1 MCYNILYKQFFCS
14 NRLQFLSEREEDIVG
29 LRKFSFNFGRTTQE
43 VELPEERISSIIE
56 GRPVPAVDVEQATLE
71 AMRHPI
77 GCRPLQEMFG
87 KGDKVC
93 LVIADVTRSWNRS
106 SEYVIHVVNELNLAG
121 VSDEDMYIVFA
132 QGTHREQTPEEN
144 VRVVGE
150 EVARRIRMYQHHCR
164 NNDELTC
171 VGTTRFGT
179 RVMLNKRVVE
189 ADKIV
194 IIDGITAHLFAGYGG
209 GRKLLLPG
217 VAGWDTIQENHC
229 HALADHFGDGINPK
243 TRNGV
248 LQDNPVNYDMLDAM
262 EMVKPT
268 FLVHSII
275 NNEGKI
281 CRMVAGDP
289 YQAWLEGT
297 RICHD
302 NQAVSFKARAD
313 VTFACAGG
321 YPKDVSLYQ
330 GCKCYDP
337 ADVTTK
343 PGGIIIAIMEASD
356 LYEPPEYLG
365 SFKYDSEK
373 DMEKALREN
382 FSIPFFVAFNLF
394 CMTHRYTI
402 YLVTKKENF
411 DAIRKTNQIPCATVA
426 EAWEK
431 AQAQLAREG
440 KKDYTLNLIPHCGGV
455 IAEEPE
461 K

>member
-1 MCYNILYKQFFCS
+1 MALK
-14 NRLQFLSEREEDIVG
+14 
-29 LRKFSFNFGRTTQE
+29 KFSFNFGKTTQD
-43 VELPEERISSIIE
+43 VELPEKRIVDIIE
-56 GRPVPAVDVEQATLE
+56 GRDVPAVDVKQATIE
-71 AMRHPI
+71 AMRLPI
-77 GCRPLQEMFG
+77 GCKPLQEMFH

-93 LVIADVTRSWNRS
+93 LVISDVTRTWNKS

-121 VSDEDMYIVFA
+121 VPDEDMTILFA

-144 VRVVGE
+144 IRVVGE
-150 EVARRIRMYQHHCR
+150 EVARRIKMYQHHSR

-179 RVMLNKRVVE
+179 KVMLNKKVVE
-189 ADKIV
+189 ADKLV

-209 GRKLLLPG
+209 GRKLILPG

-229 HALADHFGDGINPK
+229 HALADHFGAGINPK

-248 LQDNPVNYDMLDAM
+248 LDDNPVNYDMLEAM
-262 EMVKPT
+262 DMVKPT

-281 CRMVAGDP
+281 CNIVAGDP
-289 YQAWLEGT
+289 YKAWLEGT
-297 RICHD
+297 KIVHD
-302 NQAVSFKARAD
+302 NQEVTFKERAD

-343 PGGIIIAIMEASD
+343 HGGIIIAIMEASD

-365 SFKYDSEK
+365 SFKYATEQE
-373 DMEKALREN
+373 MEKALREN
-382 FSIPFFVAFNLF
+382 FTIPFFVAFNLF

-411 DAIRKTNQIPCATVA
+411 EAIRKTNQIPCATVA
-426 EAWEK
+426 EEK
-431 AQAQLAREG
+431 AKAQLAAEG
-440 KKDYTLNLIPHCGGV
+440 KTDYTINVVPHCGGV
-455 IAEEPE
+455 IAEEE
-461 K
+461 GK

>member
-1 MCYNILYKQFFCS
+1 M
-14 NRLQFLSEREEDIVG
+14 G
-29 LRKFSFNFGRTTQE
+29 LRKFSFNFGRITQE

-121 VSDEDMYIVFA
+121 VPDEDMYIVFA

-321 YPKDVSLYQ
+321 HPKDVSLYQ

-431 AQAQLAREG
+431 AQAQLARER

>member
-1 MCYNILYKQFFCS
+1 MALK
-14 NRLQFLSEREEDIVG
+14 
-29 LRKFSFNFGRTTQE
+29 KFTFNFGKTTQD

-56 GRPVPAVDVEQATLE
+56 GKDVPAVDVEKATLE
-71 AMRHPI
+71 ALRHPI
-77 GCRPLQEMFG
+77 GCKPMQEMFH

-93 LVIADVTRSWNRS
+93 LVIADVTRTWNKS
-106 SEYVIHVVNELNLAG
+106 SEYVIHVVNELNRAG
-121 VSDEDMYIVFA
+121 VLDEDMTILFA
-132 QGTHREQTPEEN
+132 QGTHREQTPEEDI
-144 VRVVGE
+144 RVVGE
-150 EVARRIRMYQHHCR
+150 EVAHRIKMFQHHCR

-171 VGTTRFGT
+171 VGTTRYGT
-179 RVMLNKRVVE
+179 KVMLNKKVVE

-209 GRKLLLPG
+209 GRKLILPG

-229 HALADHFGDGINPK
+229 HALADKFGAGINPK
-243 TRNGV
+243 TRNGIID
-248 LQDNPVNYDMLDAM
+248 DNPVNYDMLDAM
-262 EMVKPT
+262 DMVKPT

-275 NNEGKI
+275 NNDGKI
-281 CRMVAGDP
+281 CNMVAGAP
-289 YQAWLEGT
+289 YKAWLEGT
-297 RICHD
+297 KIVHA
-302 NQAVSFKARAD
+302 NQAVSFKERAD

-343 PGGIIIAIMEASD
+343 HGGIIIAIMEASD

-365 SFKYDSEK
+365 SFKYDNEQ
-373 DMEKALREN
+373 DMEKDLRKN
-382 FSIPFFVAFNLF
+382 FTIPFFVAFNLF

-402 YLVTKKENF
+402 YLVTKPENF
-411 DAIRKTNQIPCATVA
+411 EAIKKTNQIPCATVA

-431 AQAQLAREG
+431 AKAQLAAEG
-440 KKDYTLNLIPHCGGV
+440 KTDYTINVVPHCGGV
-455 IAEEPE
+455 IAEEPQ

>member
-1 MCYNILYKQFFCS
+1 
-14 NRLQFLSEREEDIVG
+14 
-29 LRKFSFNFGRTTQE
+29 
-43 VELPEERISSIIE
+43 
-56 GRPVPAVDVEQATLE
+56 
-71 AMRHPI
+71 
-77 GCRPLQEMFG
+77 
-87 KGDKVC
+87 
-93 LVIADVTRSWNRS
+93 
-106 SEYVIHVVNELNLAG
+106 
-121 VSDEDMYIVFA
+121 
-132 QGTHREQTPEEN
+132 
-144 VRVVGE
+144 
-150 EVARRIRMYQHHCR
+150 
-164 NNDELTC
+164 
-171 VGTTRFGT
+171 
-179 RVMLNKRVVE
+179 MLNKRVVE

-248 LQDNPVNYDMLDAM
+248 LHDNPVNYDMLEAM
-262 EMVKPT
+262 DMVRPT

-275 NNEGKI
+275 NNEGEI
-281 CRMVAGDP
+281 CNIVAGDP

-302 NQAVSFKARAD
+302 NQAVSFKERAD

-365 SFKYDSEK
+365 SFKYDSEQE
-373 DMEKALREN
+373 MEKDLRKN

-411 DAIRKTNQIPCATVA
+411 EAIRKTNQIPCATVA

-431 AQAQLAREG
+431 AQAQLEREG

-455 IAEEPE
+455 IAEEPG

>member
-1 MCYNILYKQFFCS
+1 MALK
-14 NRLQFLSEREEDIVG
+14 
-29 LRKFSFNFGRTTQE
+29 KFTFNFGRTTQD
-43 VELPEERISSIIE
+43 VELPEEHISSIIE
-56 GRPVPAVDVEQATLE
+56 GKDVPAVDVKQATIE

-77 GCRPLQEMFG
+77 GCKPLQEMFH

-93 LVIADVTRSWNRS
+93 LVIADVTRTWNKS

-121 VSDEDMYIVFA
+121 VPDEDMTILFA
-132 QGTHREQTPEEN
+132 QGTHREQTPEEDI
-144 VRVVGE
+144 RVVGE
-150 EVARRIRMYQHHCR
+150 EVAHRIKMFQHHCR

-171 VGTTRFGT
+171 VGTTRYGT
-179 RVMLNKRVVE
+179 KVMLNKKVVE

-209 GRKLLLPG
+209 GRKLILPG

-229 HALADHFGDGINPK
+229 HALADKFGAGINPK

-248 LQDNPVNYDMLDAM
+248 IDDNPVNYDMLDAM
-262 EMVKPT
+262 DMVKPT

-275 NNEGKI
+275 NNDGKI
-281 CRMVAGDP
+281 CNMVAGDP
-289 YQAWLEGT
+289 YKAWVEGT
-297 RICHD
+297 KIVHN
-302 NQAVSFKARAD
+302 NQAVSFKERAD

-343 PGGIIIAIMEASD
+343 HGGIIIAIMEASD

-365 SFKYDSEK
+365 SFKYDNEQ

-382 FSIPFFVAFNLF
+382 FTIPFFVAFNLF

-402 YLVTKKENF
+402 YLVTKPENF
-411 DAIRKTNQIPCATVA
+411 EAIRKTNQIPCATVA

-431 AQAQLAREG
+431 AKAQLAAEG
-440 KKDYTLNLIPHCGGV
+440 KTDYTINVVPHCGGV
-455 IAEEPE
+455 IAEEPVQSSH
-461 K
+461 

>member
-1 MCYNILYKQFFCS
+1 MALK
-14 NRLQFLSEREEDIVG
+14 
-29 LRKFSFNFGRTTQE
+29 KFTFNFGKATQD

-56 GRPVPAVDVEQATLE
+56 GKDVPAVDVEKATLE
-71 AMRHPI
+71 ALRHPI
-77 GCRPLQEMFG
+77 GCKPMQEMFH

-93 LVIADVTRSWNRS
+93 LVIADVTRTWNKS
-106 SEYVIHVVNELNLAG
+106 SGYVIHVVNELNRAG
-121 VSDEDMYIVFA
+121 VLDEDMTILFA
-132 QGTHREQTPEEN
+132 QGTHREQTPEEDI
-144 VRVVGE
+144 RVVGE
-150 EVARRIRMYQHHCR
+150 EVAHRIKMFQHHCR

-171 VGTTRFGT
+171 VGTTRYGT
-179 RVMLNKRVVE
+179 KVMLNKKVVE

-209 GRKLLLPG
+209 GRKLILPG

-229 HALADHFGDGINPK
+229 HALADKFGAGINPK
-243 TRNGV
+243 TRNGIID
-248 LQDNPVNYDMLDAM
+248 DNPVNYDMLDAM
-262 EMVKPT
+262 DMVKPT

-275 NNEGKI
+275 NNDGKI
-281 CRMVAGDP
+281 CNMVAGDP
-289 YQAWLEGT
+289 YKAWLEGT
-297 RICHD
+297 KIVHA
-302 NQAVSFKARAD
+302 NQAVSFKERAD

-343 PGGIIIAIMEASD
+343 HGGIIIAIMEASD

-365 SFKYDSEK
+365 SFKYDNEQ
-373 DMEKALREN
+373 DMEKDLRKN
-382 FSIPFFVAFNLF
+382 FTIPFFVAFNLF

-402 YLVTKKENF
+402 YLVTKPENF
-411 DAIRKTNQIPCATVA
+411 EAIKKTNQIPCATVA

-431 AQAQLAREG
+431 AKAQLAAEG
-440 KKDYTLNLIPHCGGV
+440 KTDYTINVVPHCGGV
-455 IAEEPE
+455 IAEEPQ

>member
-1 MCYNILYKQFFCS
+1 MALK
-14 NRLQFLSEREEDIVG
+14 
-29 LRKFSFNFGRTTQE
+29 KFTFNFGKTTQD

-56 GRPVPAVDVEQATLE
+56 GKDVPAVDVEKATRE
-71 AMRHPI
+71 ALRHPI
-77 GCRPLQEMFG
+77 GCKPMQEMFH

-93 LVIADVTRSWNRS
+93 LVIADVTRTWNKS
-106 SEYVIHVVNELNLAG
+106 SEYVIHVVNELNRAG
-121 VSDEDMYIVFA
+121 VLDEDMTILFA
-132 QGTHREQTPEEN
+132 QGTHREQTPEEDI
-144 VRVVGE
+144 RVVGE
-150 EVARRIRMYQHHCR
+150 EVAHRIKMFQHHCR

-171 VGTTRFGT
+171 VGTTRYGT
-179 RVMLNKRVVE
+179 KVMLNKKVVE

-209 GRKLLLPG
+209 GRKLILPG

-229 HALADHFGDGINPK
+229 HALADKFGAGINPK
-243 TRNGV
+243 TRNGIID
-248 LQDNPVNYDMLDAM
+248 DNPVNYDMLDAM
-262 EMVKPT
+262 DMVKPT

-275 NNEGKI
+275 NNDGKI
-281 CRMVAGDP
+281 CNMVAGDP
-289 YQAWLEGT
+289 YKAWLEGT
-297 RICHD
+297 KIVHA
-302 NQAVSFKARAD
+302 NQAVSFKERAD

-343 PGGIIIAIMEASD
+343 HGGIIIAIMEASD

-365 SFKYDSEK
+365 SFKYDNEQ
-373 DMEKALREN
+373 DMEKDLRKN
-382 FSIPFFVAFNLF
+382 FTIPFFVAFNLF

-402 YLVTKKENF
+402 YLVTKPENF
-411 DAIRKTNQIPCATVA
+411 EAIKKTNQIPCATVA

-431 AQAQLAREG
+431 AKAQLAAEG
-440 KKDYTLNLIPHCGGV
+440 KTDYTINVVPHCGGV
-455 IAEEPE
+455 IAEEPQ

>member
-1 MCYNILYKQFFCS
+1 MALK
-14 NRLQFLSEREEDIVG
+14 
-29 LRKFSFNFGRTTQE
+29 KFTFNFGKATQD

-56 GRPVPAVDVEQATLE
+56 GKDVPAVDVEKATLE
-71 AMRHPI
+71 ALRHPI
-77 GCRPLQEMFG
+77 GCKPMQEMFH

-93 LVIADVTRSWNRS
+93 LVIADVTRTWNKS
-106 SEYVIHVVNELNLAG
+106 SEYVIHVVNELNRAG
-121 VSDEDMYIVFA
+121 VLDEDMTILFA
-132 QGTHREQTPEEN
+132 QGTHREQTPEEDI
-144 VRVVGE
+144 RVVGE
-150 EVARRIRMYQHHCR
+150 EVAHRIKMFQHHCR

-171 VGTTRFGT
+171 VGTTRYGT
-179 RVMLNKRVVE
+179 KVMLNKKVVE

-209 GRKLLLPG
+209 GRKLILPG

-229 HALADHFGDGINPK
+229 HALADKFGAGINPK
-243 TRNGV
+243 TRNGIID
-248 LQDNPVNYDMLDAM
+248 DNPVNYDMLDAM
-262 EMVKPT
+262 DMVKPT

-275 NNEGKI
+275 NNDGKI
-281 CRMVAGDP
+281 CNMVAGDP
-289 YQAWLEGT
+289 YKAWLEGT
-297 RICHD
+297 KIVHAS
-302 NQAVSFKARAD
+302 QAVSFKERAD

-343 PGGIIIAIMEASD
+343 HGGIIIAIMEASD

-365 SFKYDSEK
+365 SFKYDNEQ
-373 DMEKALREN
+373 DMEKDLRKN
-382 FSIPFFVAFNLF
+382 FTIPFFVAFNLF

-402 YLVTKKENF
+402 YLVTKPENF
-411 DAIRKTNQIPCATVA
+411 EAIKKTNQIPCATVA

-431 AQAQLAREG
+431 AKAQLAAEG
-440 KKDYTLNLIPHCGGV
+440 KTDYTINVVPHCGGV
-455 IAEEPE
+455 IAEEPQ

>member
-1 MCYNILYKQFFCS
+1 MALK
-14 NRLQFLSEREEDIVG
+14 
-29 LRKFSFNFGRTTQE
+29 KFTFNFGKATQD

-56 GRPVPAVDVEQATLE
+56 GKDVPAVDVEKATLE
-71 AMRHPI
+71 ALRHPI
-77 GCRPLQEMFG
+77 GCKPMQEMFH

-93 LVIADVTRSWNRS
+93 LVIADVTRTWNKS
-106 SEYVIHVVNELNLAG
+106 SEYVIHVVNELNRAG
-121 VSDEDMYIVFA
+121 VLDEDMTILFA
-132 QGTHREQTPEEN
+132 QGTHREQTPEEDI
-144 VRVVGE
+144 RVVGE
-150 EVARRIRMYQHHCR
+150 EVAHRIKMFQHHCR

-171 VGTTRFGT
+171 VGTTRYGT
-179 RVMLNKRVVE
+179 KVMLNKKVVE

-209 GRKLLLPG
+209 GRKLILPG

-229 HALADHFGDGINPK
+229 HALADKFGAGINPK
-243 TRNGV
+243 TRNGIID
-248 LQDNPVNYDMLDAM
+248 DNPVNYDMLDAM
-262 EMVKPT
+262 DMVKPT

-275 NNEGKI
+275 NNDGKI
-281 CRMVAGDP
+281 CNMVAGDP
-289 YQAWLEGT
+289 YKAWLEGT
-297 RICHD
+297 KIVHAT
-302 NQAVSFKARAD
+302 QAVSFKERAD

-343 PGGIIIAIMEASD
+343 HGGIIIAIMEASD

-365 SFKYDSEK
+365 SFKYDNEQ
-373 DMEKALREN
+373 DMEKDLRKN
-382 FSIPFFVAFNLF
+382 FTIPFFVAFNLF

-402 YLVTKKENF
+402 YLVTKPENF
-411 DAIRKTNQIPCATVA
+411 EAIKKTNQIPCATVA

-431 AQAQLAREG
+431 AKAQLAAEG
-440 KKDYTLNLIPHCGGV
+440 KTDYTINVVPHCGGV
-455 IAEEPE
+455 IAEEPQ